1 MKMETKENDDV
12 QEDWSTPAS
21 PIVVL
26 QKLSEEAVRRAGE
39 ALHGAYSG
47 SPIFKTPPQ
56 LDPAPRH
63 RRARSEVVDS
73 FHRRSSSTSSFQKWT
88 CQMRKALHWNS
99 SSFREGSQFPSFDP
113 EILANQK
120 RQWYQLQSKTLDRE
134 KYKEPTSLFEHFI
147 VAGLHPDANLGVV
160 EDAFIRKKKWEK
172 ARAEMLS
179 LKTPPYQQPT
189 LPKLEP
195 QVLFKYPPGKKL
207 ALRLKDLAAF
217 CFPEGVKA
225 QVLEKTP
232 SLSELNELVY
242 GQEHL
247 FRDDSSFIF
256 SLKVADNATLYG
268 VCLHVKEFVQKPHA
282 ISGVS
287 SGLSLSHSGCNRF
300 LVPAPRCYCFLTRV
314 PFFEL
319 HFEILNSIVSQDR
332 LNRITQFVSEISFA
346 DHVPLHSV
354 SKDHTNGNVDSPCE
368 ESDTDWMASAIP
380 VNSATAVTA
389 AAAGIISEEDVP
401 SSGRELNFP
410 TANDSLDNSRFRR
423 LDKDD
428 RTNMHYFD
436 TCSSKAENQ
445 SNDIEQMYRTHVN
458 SHTPDGRPI
467 VYPRTQ
473 SLNHSSSFEALFSS
487 ARSMASE
494 VDVDGTLSDVNDD
507 PSDDTVMEW
516 ARESKNDLLQLVCGY
531 HSIPLPPRGSQ
542 IIFRPLEHLQA
553 SEYQR
558 PPISALGLCEKYLD
572 IEMKNCNKVT
582 QVKLKLAAAEE
593 AASLS
598 LWTTATICR
607 VLSLESILAL
617 VTGVLLEKQVVV
629 LCPNLGVLS
638 ALVLSI
644 IPMIRPFEWQSLF
657 LPILPGKMLDF
668 LDAPVPFIVGIQHK
682 IGDLKKK
689 ISNLVRVNAIK
700 NQVKT
705 CYLPLLPRR
714 KELIS
719 ELGPFY
725 SLLSRESSISQ
736 KHPVHKCNEVQA
748 NAAAQFLLVMRQYM
762 ESLCADFRS
771 HTITSVQSNDDRVSI
786 LLKDSFID
794 SFPDEDQSFIEL
806 FVETQLFT
814 VLSDSRLSSF
824 ENEYPH

>member
-1 MKMETKENDDV
+1 METKEDGDV

-39 ALHGAYSG
+39 ALHGAYTG

-63 RRARSEVVDS
+63 RRARSEVAS
-73 FHRRSSSTSSFQKWT
+73 TFHKRSGSGSGSTSGFQKWKG
-88 CQMRKALHWNS
+88 QMQRALHWNS

-120 RQWYQLQSKTLDRE
+120 RQWYQLQSKTLDHE

-147 VAGLHPDANLGVV
+147 VAGLHPDANLEVV
-160 EDAFIRKKKWEK
+160 EDAFIRRKKWEK
-172 ARAEMLS
+172 ARAEMLNF
-179 LKTPPYQQPT
+179 KMQPHQQPT

-247 FRDDSSFIF
+247 FRDDLSFIF

-282 ISGVS
+282 ISGFS
-287 SGLSLSHSGCNRF
+287 SGPSHSGCNRF

-319 HFEILNSIVSQDR
+319 HFEILNSIISQDR
-332 LNRITQFVSEISFA
+332 LNRITQFVSDISFA
-346 DHVPLHSV
+346 DNVPTQSV
-354 SKDHTNGNVDSPCE
+354 SKVHTNGNADSSYE

-380 VNSATAVTA
+380 VNSAVAVTA
-389 AAAGIISEEDVP
+389 AAAGIITEDDVP
-401 SSGRELNFP
+401 SSSGELNFP
-410 TANDSLDNSRFRR
+410 TANDSLDSSQFRR
-423 LDKDD
+423 LDNDGG
-428 RTNMHYFD
+428 TNMHYFD
-436 TCSSKAENQ
+436 NCSPKAENQ
-445 SNDIEQMYRTHVN
+445 SSDIEQTCRTQFN
-458 SHTPDGRPI
+458 SHTPDGRPN
-467 VYPRTQ
+467 VYLRTQ
-473 SLNHSSSFEALFSS
+473 SFRHCSSFEALFSS

-494 VDVDGTLSDVNDD
+494 MDDDETFSEPSDD

-531 HSIPLPPRGSQ
+531 HSIPLPPRGGQ

-553 SEYQR
+553 AEYRR
-558 PPISALGLCEKYLD
+558 PPISALGLCENYLD
-572 IEMKNCNKVT
+572 MEMKDCKKVT

-644 IPMIRPFEWQSLF
+644 IPIIRPFEWQSLF
-657 LPILPGKMLDF
+657 LPI
-668 LDAPVPFIVGIQHK
+668 GIQHK

-689 ISNLVRVNAIK
+689 TSDLVRVNVIK

-705 CYLPLLPRR
+705 GYLPLLPRR

-719 ELGPFY
+719 ELGPFH
-725 SLLSRESSISQ
+725 SLLSRENPISR
-736 KHPVHKCNEVQA
+736 KHQVYKCNEVQT

-771 HTITSVQSNDDRVSI
+771 HTITSVQSIDDRVSI

-794 SFPDEDQSFIEL
+794 SFPVRDQSFIEL

-824 ENEYPH
+824 ENGYPN

>member
-1 MKMETKENDDV
+1 M
-12 QEDWSTPAS
+12 
-21 PIVVL
+21 
-26 QKLSEEAVRRAGE
+26 
-39 ALHGAYSG
+39 
-47 SPIFKTPPQ
+47 
-56 LDPAPRH
+56 
-63 RRARSEVVDS
+63 
-73 FHRRSSSTSSFQKWT
+73 
-88 CQMRKALHWNS
+88 
-99 SSFREGSQFPSFDP
+99 
-113 EILANQK
+113 
-120 RQWYQLQSKTLDRE
+120 
-134 KYKEPTSLFEHFI
+134 
-147 VAGLHPDANLGVV
+147 
-160 EDAFIRKKKWEK
+160 
-172 ARAEMLS
+172 ARAEMLDF
-179 LKTPPYQQPT
+179 KMQPYQQPT
-189 LPKLEP
+189 LPTLEP

-242 GQEHL
+242 GQ
-247 FRDDSSFIF
+247 
-256 SLKVADNATLYG
+256 VADNATLYG

-287 SGLSLSHSGCNRF
+287 SGPSHSGCNRF

-319 HFEILNSIVSQDR
+319 HFEILNSIISQDR
-332 LNRITQFVSEISFA
+332 LNRITQFVSEISFV
-346 DHVPLHSV
+346 DNVPTQSV
-354 SKDHTNGNVDSPCE
+354 SKVQTNRNADPPYE
-368 ESDTDWMASAIP
+368 ERDTDWMASAIP
-380 VNSATAVTA
+380 VNSAIAVTA
-389 AAAGIISEEDVP
+389 AAAGIISEEDISS
-401 SSGRELNFP
+401 SSGELNIP
-410 TANDSLDNSRFRR
+410 TANDSLDNSQFRR

-428 RTNMHYFD
+428 RINMHYFYN
-436 TCSSKAENQ
+436 CSSKAENQ
-445 SNDIEQMYRTHVN
+445 SNDIEHMCRTHFN
-458 SHTPDGRPI
+458 GHTPDGRPNAF
-467 VYPRTQ
+467 PRTQ
-473 SLNHSSSFEALFSS
+473 SLHHCSSFEALFSS

-494 VDVDGTLSDVNDD
+494 TDDDETFSNTSDD
-507 PSDDTVMEW
+507 PSDDTIMEW

-531 HSIPLPPRGSQ
+531 HSIPMPPRGSQ

-553 SEYQR
+553 TEYRR
-558 PPISALGLCEKYLD
+558 PPISALGLCENYLD
-572 IEMKNCNKVT
+572 MEMKDCKKVT

-607 VLSLESILAL
+607 FLSLESILAL

-644 IPMIRPFEWQSLF
+644 IPIIRPFEWQSLF

-668 LDAPVPFIVGIQHK
+668 LDAPVPFIIGIQHK
-682 IGDLKKK
+682 IGDLKKET
-689 ISNLVRVNAIK
+689 SNLVRVNVIK

-705 CYLPLLPRR
+705 CYLPPLPRR
-714 KELIS
+714 GELIS
-719 ELGPFY
+719 ELGPIH
-725 SLLSRESSISQ
+725 SLLSRENPISR
-736 KHPVHKCNEVQA
+736 KHQVYKCNEAQA

-771 HTITSVQSNDDRVSI
+771 HTITSVQSIDDRVSI

-794 SFPDEDQSFIEL
+794 SFPVKGQSFIEL

-824 ENEYPH
+824 ENEYPR